1 MRYLTSIS
9 LALVVL
15 MALACTATPAKKAA
29 TGLDKPFS
37 LSDDIDSPQE
47 AMAIYLAYQRQHP
60 VMHNWGDK
68 VAQFNSPM
76 SKTHLA
82 LRPEALDHCESPTLR
97 DYQETLKKYDPG
109 SNQPSIYRWD
119 NLEELRNRIHL
130 ISKLLNGDSV
140 DYEAAGLKK
149 CHLDVLR
156 DMFESTY
163 AQGRV
168 VAYPIQVSSRG
179 APEVRVAMDEGVAR
193 SVSQFLWE
201 YPNGTTPEGL
211 QFLPYALKTNLA
223 GINGVIGK

>member
-1 MRYLTSIS
+1 
-9 LALVVL
+9 
-15 MALACTATPAKKAA
+15 
-29 TGLDKPFS
+29 
-37 LSDDIDSPQE
+37 
-47 AMAIYLAYQRQHP
+47 
-60 VMHNWGDK
+60 
-68 VAQFNSPM
+68 M
-76 SKTHLA
+76 SKTHFA

-97 DYQETLKKYDPG
+97 DYQETLKKYDPVSG
-109 SNQPSIYRWD
+109 HPSIYRWD

-130 ISKLLNGDSV
+130 VSKLLNGDSV

-168 VAYPIQVSSRG
+168 VAYPVQLSSIRG
-179 APEVRVAMDEGVAR
+179 PLEIRVALDEGVAR

-211 QFLPYALKTNLA
+211 QFLPDALKNNVL
-223 GINGVIGK
+223 GINGVMGK

>member
-1 MRYLTSIS
+1 
-9 LALVVL
+9 
-15 MALACTATPAKKAA
+15 
-29 TGLDKPFS
+29 
-37 LSDDIDSPQE
+37 
-47 AMAIYLAYQRQHP
+47 
-60 VMHNWGDK
+60 
-68 VAQFNSPM
+68 M
-76 SKTHLA
+76 S
-82 LRPEALDHCESPTLR
+82 LR

-168 VAYPIQVSSRG
+168 VAYPIQISSRG